1 VFPDNDGSEAPVA
14 VRETVLAASLAARD
28 TIEPFK
34 ALQQSGN
41 GGEAPLAA
49 LCRWYP
55 SLVQLARDGR
65 DGDKARFPK
74 FTYCWAKGLS
84 SHINDPLACQFAV
97 DPTFRHEQIQASKHP
112 NDSGAM
118 PAAA

>member
-1 VFPDNDGSEAPVA
+1 MSS
-14 VRETVLAASLAARD
+14 VRAK
-28 TIEPFK
+28 IEPLQ

-41 GGEAPLAA
+41 GSEAPFAA
-49 LCRWYP
+49 SWCCYP
-55 SLVQLARDGR
+55 SLIQLGGDGL
-65 DGDKARFPK
+65 DGNKAGFSK
-74 FTYCWAKGLS
+74 LANCWAKGLS